1 MIRNGQ
7 DYVAGLK
14 AQASK
19 SVWIAGQKVDDV
31 AENPFFQRPIEAIA
45 ALYDLQGASRH
56 GIKMAATDPGSNDSY
71 GMSFLIPRSG
81 EDLSDRRKAMAL
93 WADASFG
100 MVGRSPDYCN
110 TVVMAFEETKFFHQL
125 GEDFGKNL
133 TNYYEHIK
141 KNDLFLTHAIVN
153 PQTDRSKNSAQ
164 QDNPYA
170 HLGIVEKNSDG
181 LIVRGAKMLATHGPT
196 ADEIIVY
203 PLPGSLA
210 QGEEKYALAF
220 GIPTDT
226 PGLKFICREPFDD
239 GTMSKWDHPLGSRFE
254 EPDAMVVFE
263 DVLIP
268 WERVF
273 LHENVALANR
283 LFTSASIQNNTG
295 HQTAIRGLAK
305 CKFLVGVAIAV
316 SRSVKTDIF
325 LHVQEQLGE
334 ILGYL
339 QLIEGAIHLAELKA
353 ERTESGAIR
362 PFWPPLQTVRYHL
375 PRMYERIVKVVQ
387 VIGAGGL
394 LINPTH
400 DDIVSE
406 VGPDIAAYYRG
417 AGVDAESRIHLGK
430 LAWDATGTQFGQRM
444 LQYERYYAGDPVRVG
459 ATLYLRQNV
468 DDLMALVTRALSDDA
483 MRV

>member
-1 MIRNGQ
+1 MLRNGK
-7 DYVAGLK
+7 DYVQGLK
-14 AQASK
+14 KQASK
-19 SVWIAGQKVDDV
+19 NVWISGRKIGDV
-31 AENPFFQRPIEAIA
+31 TEDAFFKRPIDAIA
-45 ALYDLQGASRH
+45 NLFDLQCAPRDGVKMSARDSGGEDY
-56 GIKMAATDPGSNDSY
+56 GI
-71 GMSFLIPRSG
+71 SFMIPRSVKDI
-81 EDLSDRRKAMAL
+81 EDRRKAMEV
-93 WADASFG
+93 WASATFG

-110 TVVMAFEETKFFHQL
+110 TVVMAFEETGFFKQL
-125 GEDFGKNL
+125 GTDFGNNL
-133 TNYYEHIK
+133 TNYYDHCR

-153 PQTDRSKNSAQ
+153 PQTDRSKNSAEQ
-164 QDNPYA
+164 ENPYA
-170 HLGIVEKNSDG
+170 HLGIVSKNSDG

-196 ADEIIVY
+196 ADELIVY
-203 PLPGSLA
+203 PLPGSVA
-210 QGEEKYALAF
+210 PGEEKYALAF

-239 GTMSKWDHPLGSRFE
+239 GTMSTWDHPLGSRFE

-268 WERVF
+268 WDRVF
-273 LHENVALANR
+273 LHENVQMANR

-295 HQTAIRGLAK
+295 HQTAVRGLAK
-305 CKFLVGVAIAV
+305 CQFLVGVAIAV

-334 ILGYL
+334 ILGFL
-339 QLIEGAIHLAELKA
+339 QLIEGALLLSEIKA
-353 ERTESGAIR
+353 EKTESGAMR
-362 PFWPPLQTVRYHL
+362 PAWPPLQTIRYHL

-417 AGVDAESRIHLGK
+417 AGIDAESRIHIGK

-444 LQYERYYAGDPVRVG
+444 LQYERYYAGDPVRVA

-468 DDLMALVTRALSDDA
+468 DELLAMVKRALGNDV
-483 MRV
+483 MKV